1 MKRILSFSL
10 IILTFASCQKNM
22 TGLNTDPKHPT
33 VVPSSTLVTQAELNL
48 ASTQSSSNVNLNIFR
63 LIQQYWTE
71 TTYTDESNY
80 ILATRAIPDNW
91 WNALYR
97 DVLNNFQQARYFAR
111 TDVTAADPGV
121 LQNDTTIIDIMQ
133 CYSFYTLVTT
143 YGNVPYTQAL
153 DPNNT
158 FPKYDDAKT
167 VYYALLT
174 RLDADIKNL
183 VSGSASWG
191 SADVIYGGD
200 PDMWKKFAYTL
211 ELKMGALIADDD
223 PAKAKTVMEAAAP
236 NVFASNSDN
245 AIFPFQSAPP
255 NTNPIWVDLV
265 QSGRQDFVATTTII
279 NMMTALNDPRIPNYF
294 TQDAN
299 NSYSGGVPGKSNTY
313 SLFSH
318 AGSAI
323 VQANYPGDLLDYA
336 ETEFCLAEGAARG
349 FNVGGTAATHYTNAI
364 TASITYWGGSA
375 SDATTYLAQP
385 TVNYATATGTW
396 QQKIG
401 TQLYIAL
408 YNRGFDSWTAYRQLN
423 YPTLVAPPTASSVFP
438 QRLLYPT
445 KEENANTGSWQA
457 ASTAIGGDEVG
468 TKLWF
473 DKN

>member
-1 MKRILSFSL
+1 MKRIFSFSL
-10 IILTFASCQKNM
+10 IILTFASCQKNIS
-22 TGLNTDPKHPT
+22 GLNTDPKHPT
-33 VVPSSTLVTQAELNL
+33 VVPSSTLVTQAELNM
-48 ASTQSSSNVNLNIFR
+48 AINMSSSNVNLNIFR

-91 WNALYR
+91 WNAWYR
-97 DVLNNFQQARYFAR
+97 DVLNNFEQAKVFAR
-111 TDVTAADPGV
+111 TDITAADPGV
-121 LQNDTTIIDIMQ
+121 LQNDSTIIDIME

-153 DPNNT
+153 NPNNT

-167 VYYALLT
+167 VYYALLS

-183 VSGSASWG
+183 KSGSAGWG
-191 SADVIYGGD
+191 GADVIYGGD
-200 PDMWKKFAYTL
+200 PDLWKKFAYTL

-236 NVFASNSDN
+236 NVFTSNDDN
-245 AIFPFQSAPP
+245 AIFPFLSAPP

-265 QSGRQDFVATTTII
+265 QSGRQDFVATTTIV
-279 NMMTALNDPRIPNYF
+279 NMMDALNDPRIPNYF
-294 TQDAN
+294 TQDGN

-318 AGSAI
+318 AGANI
-323 VQANYPGDLLDYA
+323 VQPNYPGDLMDYS
-336 ETEFCLAEGAARG
+336 ETEFYLAEGAARG
-349 FNVGGTAATHYTNAI
+349 FNVGGTAAQHYNNAI

-375 SDATTYLAQP
+375 ADATTYLAQP
-385 TVNYATATGTW
+385 TVNYLTAGGTW

-423 YPTLVAPPTASSVFP
+423 YPTLVAPPTATSVFP
-438 QRLLYPT
+438 LRLLYPT